1 MTDPQPYALALY
13 TDGSFQVIA
22 WPATRTLQH
31 LYSEIGCTTVM
42 ATDLSDS
49 LTLWHD
55 DLSIFSGAPVNTPA
69 TRLYAAHRPPHQT
82 YHGTVVITGP
92 TRQGTCLPLTT
103 DQLAALL
110 DLHLTAV
117 DAHVPGQR
125 DHRGA

>member
-1 MTDPQPYALALY
+1 MTDAQPYALALY
-13 TDGSFQVIA
+13 PDGSFQVID
-22 WPATRTLQH
+22 WPATRTVQH
-31 LYSEIGCTTVM
+31 LYSEIGCKTVT
-42 ATDLSDS
+42 ATDLSDC

-55 DLSIFSGAPVNTPA
+55 DHGIFSGAPVNVCA
-69 TRLYAAHRPPHQT
+69 TRLYAAHRPLHQT
-82 YHGTVVITGP
+82 FHGTAVITGG

-110 DLHLTAV
+110 ELHLTAV